1 MQNNKLFILLC
12 PDKTTAAMNYADR
25 SADLEPCHIDI
36 AYASELQMFA
46 ASSVALSA
54 IRVSRNDF
62 IKVLWLGKSIPSA
75 PRTLQLFLIAHGKHV
90 FLDLTI
96 CKDKKYFLVRCIQ
109 LLFPNIH
116 NFGFDSFPNNKKL
129 TLLVSCP
136 LVKNLN

>member
-75 PRTLQLFLIAHGKHV
+75 PRTLQLFLIAHA
-90 FLDLTI
+90 
-96 CKDKKYFLVRCIQ
+96 
-109 LLFPNIH
+109 
-116 NFGFDSFPNNKKL
+116 
-129 TLLVSCP
+129 
-136 LVKNLN
+136 